1 MTTVTTSNDIIA
13 ILDSSG
19 SMWNLKREPMEAL
32 NGFISDQKAAN
43 DDGTFSL
50 WTFNTVVT
58 NVIDDQPLRDVKPYT
73 DYNPS
78 GMTAICDAI
87 GKAIDMKLTKNN
99 HKDVICLVVTDGM
112 ENSSQEYNG
121 DQIKQM
127 ISNME
132 INHNWKFIYIG
143 ANQDVF
149 TVGAGYGMNKGNCV
163 AFSPE
168 IGGLI
173 QITRNM
179 SATVS
184 AYRSSSYRD
193 EMNLNRAVLP
203 ERADSCPINSV
214 VSRDYST
221 SGFRPPRVIR
231 QKNCR
236 NLMQE
241 SPPPIINQNG
251 FLMDVSM

>member
-19 SMWNLKREPMEAL
+19 SMLNLNGEPMEAL
-32 NGFISDQKAAN
+32 NGFISDQKASN

-73 DYNPS
+73 DYTPS

-132 INHNWKFIYIG
+132 INHNWKFIYLG

-149 TVGAGYGMNKGNCV
+149 TVGAGYGMNQANCV
-163 AFSPE
+163 SFSPE
-168 IGGLI
+168 IGGLL
-173 QITRNM
+173 QVTRNM
-179 SATVS
+179 SATIS

-193 EMNLNRAVLP
+193 GMNFNL
-203 ERADSCPINSV
+203 EGQADICPINSV
-214 VSRDYST
+214 VSRDST
-221 SGFRPPRVIR
+221 SGLRPRLIVR

-236 NLMQE
+236 ILMQE